1 MATLA
6 SKQHL
11 RQGFVVVNGAGH
23 PEEFLHRVHHF
34 GRFCSQQFA
43 IQDQDL
49 RQGKGKRLSGLAFI
63 PVANCPC
70 PLQQEWPDYKHR
82 VLSILS
88 LPPTPD
94 ILYQRYPCSVPA
106 H

>member
-49 RQGKGKRLSGLAFI
+49 ETRKGGKAIWTCFHLSSKLSM
-63 PVANCPC
+63 
-70 PLQQEWPDYKHR
+70 PLQQKWPGYKHR
-82 VLSILS
+82 VLNIPS
-88 LPPTPD
+88 LP
-94 ILYQRYPCSVPA
+94 YS
-106 H
+106 